1 MSSLILFAVLAQGAP
16 EPAAAGAMP
25 PQQVLASIDARGNLT
40 ITQVSCHCPGEHMA
54 MVMPAPVPPGGEKT
68 PAKGKPRVKVT
79 NLMVTM
85 TEMPAKDV
93 QAYTAEGREIPAEK
107 LAEMLT
113 KERTVLV
120 ALDGK
125 KVDPFHLK
133 LYKDDTIVLVPPPN
147 TVGTGGGF
155 SPWGGGY
162 VVPAPISG
170 TAPAFA
176 PPVTLPAERIRKP

>member
-1 MSSLILFAVLAQGAP
+1 
-16 EPAAAGAMP
+16 
-25 PQQVLASIDARGNLT
+25 
-40 ITQVSCHCPGEHMA
+40 VSCYCPAEVVGPWA
-54 MVMPAPVPPGGEKT
+54 MPAPAAPEGEKA
-68 PAKGKPRVKVT
+68 PGKAKPKVKVT

-107 LAEMLT
+107 LAELLA

-147 TVGTGGGF
+147 TMGGGGGF
-155 SPWGGGY
+155 SRWGGGFGGWGAVY
-162 VVPAPISG
+162 
-170 TAPAFA
+170 APAGPGTTPAVPIA
-176 PPVTLPAERIRKP
+176 PPPVKVLPGEKLPPRRVLEKKEEKIDR